1 MAITDKK
8 VGPWG
13 LDQVYNKINQGSI
26 WTYQEP
32 STLWAW
38 GTNNYGQSGDNT
50 TIERSSPVQVS
61 ALTTWTFPNGATGA
75 GGGMFAI
82 NESNE
87 LWAWGNNNHGQL
99 GQGSAGTPDRYS
111 SPVQVGSGTDWSVVS
126 NSYGESVMAIKTDGT
141 MWGWGNGQ
149 YGSLA
154 QGSAAK
160 DSFSSPIQIPGT
172 TWRNVCGSVSGSFHW
187 LATKTDG
194 TMWGWG
200 YNDSGSLGNN
210 ENTNYKSS
218 PVQVPGTDWAEGQN
232 KLAAAMQTS
241 AAIRTDGTLWTF
253 GRNDFGMLGQNAG
266 TPAMRSSPIQIPG
279 TTWDSVAGHNHAF
292 LARKTDGTIWA
303 WGRNHYGEL
312 GQNSVVDYSSPVQ
325 IPGTDWMSIETHGA
339 YNAGFFMIKTD
350 NTLWAM
356 GRSDQG
362 GLGINENNGH
372 RSSPVQI
379 PGSWNKV
386 TAKVYGALALRQA

>member
-8 VGPWG
+8 TGPWG

-26 WTYQEP
+26 WNYQEP

-38 GTNNYGQSGDNT
+38 GTNNYGQAGDNT

-61 ALTTWTFPNGATGA
+61 STTDWTFMNGAA
-75 GGGMFAI
+75 GGGGGNYAI

-87 LWAWGNNNHGQL
+87 LWSWGNNTQGQL
-99 GQGSAGTPDRYS
+99 GLNDKVLRS

-126 NSYGESVMAIKTDGT
+126 NSYGDTMIAIKTDGT
-141 MWGWGNGQ
+141 MWGCGAGTNGA
-149 YGSLA
+149 LA

-160 DSFSSPIQIPGT
+160 DAHSSPIQIPGT
-172 TWRNVCGSVSGSFHW
+172 TWRNVTGSISSALHF

-194 TMWGWG
+194 TLWGWG
-200 YNDSGSLGNN
+200 ENDAGSLGNN
-210 ENTNYKSS
+210 ESANRKSS

-253 GRNDFGMLGQNAG
+253 GRNDFGMLGQNSGA
-266 TPAMRSSPIQIPG
+266 PAMRSSPIQIPG
-279 TTWDSVAGHNHAF
+279 TTWDSVAGHAHAF
-292 LARKTDGTIWA
+292 LARKTDGTLWA

-312 GQNSVVDYSSPVQ
+312 GQNSEVDYSSPVQ
-325 IPGTDWMSIETHGA
+325 IPGTDWMSIEIQGA
-339 YNAGFFMIKTD
+339 YNVGFFMIKTD

-356 GRSDQG
+356 GRNSQG
-362 GLGINENNGH
+362 GLGTNENNGH

-386 TAKVYGALALRQA
+386 TAKVYGAVALRQA